1 MGESPSDRAPGSPGD
16 GGARRSGRSLRLLA
30 AFFRRALG
38 AACRVSGP
46 PPSFTKSRW
55 LLFQVSYFPPLLN
68 AEGV

>member
-16 GGARRSGRSLRLLA
+16 GGARALREVA
-30 AFFRRALG
+30 AAPGGALPQGTG
-38 AACRVSGP
+38 AACRVPGP